1 MLLIL
6 DRIYHT
12 HLPVNHVAIKK
23 NVGRLKSRTTLIFL
37 GHTLEKTFK
46 NVMSG
51 KLFII
56 LLEMA
61 DLL

>member
-1 MLLIL
+1 M
-6 DRIYHT
+6 
-12 HLPVNHVAIKK
+12 
-23 NVGRLKSRTTLIFL
+23 FL
-37 GHTLEKTFK
+37 GHTPEKSSK